1 MLLTVLVT
9 LDNIFSLDIF
19 SNLMLIALSFS
30 IFLSGFQDFLA
41 KYGAESLS
49 AIQSV
54 TNFIVFVS
62 HGYPL
67 PISACCE
74 RILWIS
80 SSLIIL
86 ATIEAADTVVL
97 VRSA

>member
-19 SNLMLIALSFS
+19 SNLTLPLSFS
-30 IFLSGFQDFLA
+30 IFLRGFQDFLA

-67 PISACCE
+67 PIPAYCE

-86 ATIEAADTVVL
+86 AIIDAADTAVL